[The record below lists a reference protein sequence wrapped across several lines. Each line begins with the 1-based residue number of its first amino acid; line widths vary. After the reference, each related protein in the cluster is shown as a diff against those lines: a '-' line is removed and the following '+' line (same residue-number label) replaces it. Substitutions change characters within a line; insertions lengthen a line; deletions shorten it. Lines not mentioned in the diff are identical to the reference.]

1 MKKRNI
7 MKRLWALVPIFFVCV
22 ASADTVIISWSPSE
36 EVTGYRVYQ
45 YDPEKRMVY
54 EGTDTSYTQEQE
66 ESTVFGVAAY
76 NEHGESEIIPRLV
89 HIPKRR
95 PTTVT
100 FTVEVE

>member
-1 MKKRNI
+1 MP
-7 MKRLWALVPIFFVCV
+7 LFFVTY
-22 ASADTVIISWSPSE
+22 SQADTVIISWSKNE
-36 EVTGYRVYQ
+36 EVIGYRVYQ

-66 ESTVFGVAAY
+66 ESTVFGVSQY

-95 PTTVT
+95 LTTVT